1 MNLSTARNPNL
12 APTIHSLS
20 YLTLPEYCRVAGLN
34 EEAVRDTL
42 GASDVTR
49 GGGSG
54 TATFLTARLLAATL
68 ASAEEFLPG
77 VPASIDP
84 NLFVYLG

>member
-1 MNLSTARNPNL
+1 VTNPNL

-20 YLTLPEYCRVAGLN
+20 YLTLPEYCRVAGLD

-42 GASDVTR
+42 GASDVTW
-49 GGGSG
+49 GGGS
-54 TATFLTARLLAATL
+54 ATFLTARLLAATL
-68 ASAEEFLPG
+68 ASAGEFLPG